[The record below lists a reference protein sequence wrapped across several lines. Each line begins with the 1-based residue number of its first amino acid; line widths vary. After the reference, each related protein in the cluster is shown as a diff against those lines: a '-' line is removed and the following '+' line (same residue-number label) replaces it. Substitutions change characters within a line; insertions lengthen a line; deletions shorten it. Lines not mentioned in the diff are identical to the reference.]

1 MDENWLKAHQNE
13 ELPQKIRSCRTELKW
28 SQEELA
34 YRANISTRT
43 VRRHEQGTYKPQ
55 IETLSMIE
63 TAIGLPSGYL
73 YATEQYISCALQ
85 ASHASHASR
94 VPQEKKVEYLGN
106 FVREMNVI
114 SKFLSEEQLE
124 DFFED
129 CLTVAKR
136 KVERNKARNC
146 NVNA

>member
-13 ELPQKIRSCRTELKW
+13 ALPQKIRNCRIKLKW

-43 VRRHEQGTYKPQ
+43 VRRHEQGIYKPQ

-63 TAIGLPSGYL
+63 TAMGLPSGYL
-73 YATEQYISCALQ
+73 YATEQYTSHTSC
-85 ASHASHASR
+85 

-114 SKFLSEEQLE
+114 SKFLSDEQLE

-136 KVERNKARNC
+136 KVERNKARDC